1 MRKCGTVKGFHL
13 QTGKFKEDK
22 YVVCIKGKI
31 IDYYFNIKKKIKIN
45 RKKLSDKKIEI
56 LYIPKNFAHGFQTLT
71 DNVILLYFH
80 TNYYSKNHE
89 IGINP
94 LDKKLKIIWPIKK
107 KLFPK
112 KIRILKSLMNCLNCK
127 SKDLKK
133 ILDLGKSPISNL
145 LLKENK
151 KTAEYNLSI
160 VFCKKCNLVQQK
172 EIVNEKKKFF
182 Q

>member
-1 MRKCGTVKGFHL
+1 MSKNLAKTIIPYKFTDNRGSLTRIFCRKLFLKRTNINIKQINLVKVRKCGTVKGFHL

-107 KLFPK
+107 KIISK
-112 KIRILKSLMNCLNCK
+112 KDQNS
-127 SKDLKK
+127 
-133 ILDLGKSPISNL
+133 
-145 LLKENK
+145 
-151 KTAEYNLSI
+151 
-160 VFCKKCNLVQQK
+160 
-172 EIVNEKKKFF
+172 KKFDELF
-182 Q
+182 KL